1 MMGKILLSLGITTLV
16 SILFGLLIV
25 SNFWI
30 VFTLAFIL
38 QLLFFYFFNSIYENK
53 LIEKAQQLKLEE
65 FKELNKHIVTL
76 ECPCDEKARQ
86 DVSMRFDKD
95 VIYECGK
102 CKKNIK
108 ANTNVRTVQTTE
120 PIYFNDRS

>member
-16 SILFGLLIV
+16 SILFGLLFV

-30 VFTLAFIL
+30 IFTLAFIL

-76 ECPCDEKARQ
+76 ECPCDEKTRQ
-86 DVSMRFDKD
+86 DVSMRFDRD
-95 VIYECGK
+95 LIYECGK
-102 CKKNIK
+102 CKKSIK
-108 ANTNVRTVQTTE
+108 ANINVRTVQTTE